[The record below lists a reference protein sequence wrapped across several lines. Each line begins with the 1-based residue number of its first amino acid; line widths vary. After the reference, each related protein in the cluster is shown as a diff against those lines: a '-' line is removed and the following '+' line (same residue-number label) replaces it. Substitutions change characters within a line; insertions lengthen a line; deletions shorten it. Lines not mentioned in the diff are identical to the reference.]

1 MENVTYII
9 PLYQWDQ
16 IVEEYLENAVES
28 IAKTSI
34 SLGDRIMLIGPKDV
48 ITHAEKTCKAFAPNY
63 AVQKIEND
71 ETDFFVQVNKAAL
84 ACVTPY
90 FTILEYDDTIKP
102 YWNDILQSYSVK
114 SPFLIPLNLLIK
126 DGQPYTLANEVGL
139 STTFASGDNGIGVI
153 DVESLK
159 DYVEF
164 NLTGGLFKT
173 EDFISIGGLKPS
185 LKITAWYEFLLRAAY
200 NNKPVFVVPKIAY
213 LHTINR
219 PGSFMET
226 VSKGIKEEEA
236 EWLIETARQEY
247 FFKEDRNKT
256 YQEKTTG
263 EGEK

>member
-9 PLYQWDQ
+9 PLYEWDQ
-16 IVEEYLENAVES
+16 IVEEYLEDAVES
-28 IAKTSI
+28 VAKTVCT
-34 SLGDRIMLIGPKDV
+34 LGDRIMLIGPKDI
-48 ITHAEKTCKAFAPNY
+48 ITSAERTCKNFAPNY
-63 AVQKIEND
+63 TIQKIEND
-71 ETDFFVQVNKAAL
+71 DTNFFVQVNKAAY

-90 FTILEYDDTIKP
+90 FTILEYDDTVKP
-102 YWNDILQSYSVK
+102 YWNDLLQSYSVK

-126 DGQPYTLANEVGL
+126 DERPYTLANEVGL

-153 DVESLK
+153 DVEALK
-159 DYVEF
+159 DYIEF

-226 VSKGIKEEEA
+226 FSKEVQPKEA
-236 EWLIETARQEY
+236 EWLIETAKQEY

-256 YQEKTTG
+256 YQENTG